1 MLERRWSDAMDAMD
15 QANTTDAQ
23 TVENHTTVAAEKTP
37 GSALLER
44 LPSARKAVACDV
56 DTHTFMDIDNLEE
69 LRHAASDDTVHIWL
83 DLSRPS
89 AEEMAHLAERLRLH
103 PLAVEDALTGHQRPK
118 IEEYDGFFFLV
129 FYALTQQDGTAE
141 NGNGTAENGN
151 GAAVNGNAT
160 AAPDGALIDGDGSV
174 KTQELRVFVGKHY
187 LLTVHDDPIPALD
200 EAERRWKRNEQQ
212 AEWGAGILLYSL
224 LDSIV
229 DQYFPTL
236 DALVERA
243 EDLDERIFASRTRTR
258 TFTYELLSLK
268 RTFLELRRIIAP
280 ERDVLNVLTNR
291 DSPVFN
297 QHTLVYF
304 RDVYDHIAR
313 VSDTLDLYRDQLTST
328 MDASLAIAS
337 NDLNVVMRT
346 LTSVTIILMSA
357 SLIAGIYGMNFINI
371 PELHWGFG
379 YFYALALMAAVSLAL
394 WYYFKR
400 VHWL

>member
-1 MLERRWSDAMDAMD
+1 MLDATIWSDAMDAMD

-23 TVENHTTVAAEKTP
+23 TVEDHTTVAAEKTP
-37 GSALLER
+37 ASALLER
-44 LPSARKAVACDV
+44 LPSARKAIACDI
-56 DTHTFMDIDNLEE
+56 DTHTFMDIDDPEE
-69 LRHAASDDTVHIWL
+69 LRHAANDDTVHIWL
-83 DLSRPS
+83 DLSHPS
-89 AEEMAHLAERLRLH
+89 AEEMAHLAERLHLH

-129 FYALTQQDGTAE
+129 FYALTQHD
-141 NGNGTAENGN
+141 
-151 GAAVNGNAT
+151 GAANGS
-160 AAPDGALIDGDGSV
+160 AAAAGGALIDDDGSV

-243 EDLDERIFASRTRTR
+243 EDLDERIFASRRR
-258 TFTYELLSLK
+258 ERGITYELLSLK
-268 RTFLELRRIIAP
+268 RAFLELRRIISP

-357 SLIAGIYGMNFINI
+357 SLIAGIYGMNFVNI

-379 YFYALALMAAVSLAL
+379 YLYALVLMAAVSLAL

>member
-1 MLERRWSDAMDAMD
+1 M
-15 QANTTDAQ
+15 
-23 TVENHTTVAAEKTP
+23 
-37 GSALLER
+37 
-44 LPSARKAVACDV
+44 
-56 DTHTFMDIDNLEE
+56 
-69 LRHAASDDTVHIWL
+69 
-83 DLSRPS
+83 
-89 AEEMAHLAERLRLH
+89 
-103 PLAVEDALTGHQRPK
+103 
-118 IEEYDGFFFLV
+118 
-129 FYALTQQDGTAE
+129 QQDGTA
-141 NGNGTAENGN
+141 NASS
-151 GAAVNGNAT
+151 AVSGNA
-160 AAPDGALIDGDGSV
+160 AAPAGDSAVDGAIVDGDGSV
-174 KTQELRVFVGKHY
+174 NTQELRIFVGKHY

-243 EDLDERIFASRTRTR
+243 EDLDERIFASRRR
-258 TFTYELLSLK
+258 ERGITYELLSLK
-268 RTFLELRRIIAP
+268 RAFLELRRIISP

-357 SLIAGIYGMNFINI
+357 SLIAGIYGMNFVNI

-379 YFYALALMAAVSLAL
+379 YLYALALMAAVSLAL

>member
-1 MLERRWSDAMDAMD
+1 MDAMD
-15 QANTTDAQ
+15 QARTTGATDASAGENA
-23 TVENHTTVAAEKTP
+23 VEDTTAIPEQKP
-37 GSALLER
+37 GSALLAR
-44 LPSARKAVACDV
+44 LPSARKAVACDTA
-56 DTHTFMDIDNLEE
+56 THRFWNIDDPES
-69 LRHAASDDTVHIWL
+69 LRHAASDDAIHVWL
-83 DLSRPS
+83 DLSHPS
-89 AEEMAHLAERLRLH
+89 VEEMDHLAQRLQLH

-129 FYALTQQDGTAE
+129 FYALTQTS
-141 NGNGTAENGN
+141 
-151 GAAVNGNAT
+151 AT
-160 AAPDGALIDGDGSV
+160 PDGATPDGAANSAAPGSDNAAAAV
-174 KTQELRVFVGKHY
+174 DDNGNVRTQELRVFVGKHY

-200 EAERRWKRNEQQ
+200 EAEQRWKRNTQE
-212 AEWGAGILLYSL
+212 ATWGSGILLYSL

-229 DQYFPTL
+229 DQYFPVL

-243 EDLDERIFASRTRTR
+243 EDLDERIFASRRRPR
-258 TFTYELLSLK
+258 TFTYDLLALK
-268 RTFLELRRIIAP
+268 RVFLELRRIISP

-297 QHTLVYF
+297 QHTLIYF

-357 SLIAGIYGMNFINI
+357 SLIAGIYGMNFVNI

-379 YFYALALMAAVSLAL
+379 YFYALALMAAISLAL
-394 WYYFKR
+394 WYYFRR

>member
-1 MLERRWSDAMDAMD
+1 MDAMD
-15 QANTTDAQ
+15 QANTT
-23 TVENHTTVAAEKTP
+23 VAAEKTP
-37 GSALLER
+37 GNALLER
-44 LPSARKAVACDV
+44 LPSARKAIACDTA
-56 DTHTFMDIDNLEE
+56 THTFFDIDDPEG
-69 LRHAASDDTVHIWL
+69 LRHAANDDTVHIWL

-89 AEEMAHLAERLRLH
+89 AEEMGHLSERLHLH

-129 FYALTQQDGTAE
+129 FYALTQPDGAS
-141 NGNGTAENGN
+141 
-151 GAAVNGNAT
+151 NGNA
-160 AAPDGALIDGDGSV
+160 AVAGGASIESDGSV
-174 KTQELRVFVGKHY
+174 GTQELRVFVGKHY

-258 TFTYELLSLK
+258 TFTYDLLALK
-268 RTFLELRRIIAP
+268 RTFLELRRIISP

-357 SLIAGIYGMNFINI
+357 SLIAGIYGMNFVNI

-379 YFYALALMAAVSLAL
+379 YLYALLLMAAVSLAL

>member
-1 MLERRWSDAMDAMD
+1 MDTMD
-15 QANTTDAQ
+15 QANTTNAQ
-23 TVENHTTVAAEKTP
+23 TAEDPTPAEAEKIP
-37 GSALLER
+37 ASALRER
-44 LPSARKAVACDV
+44 LPSARKAIACDSA
-56 DTHTFMDIDNLEE
+56 THTFFDIDDPEG
-69 LRHAASDDTVHIWL
+69 LRHAANDDTVHIWL
-83 DLSRPS
+83 DLSHPS
-89 AEEMAHLAERLRLH
+89 AEEMDHLAQRLHLH

-129 FYALTQQDGTAE
+129 FYALTQQDGAA
-141 NGNGTAENGN
+141 NGN
-151 GAAVNGNAT
+151 T
-160 AAPDGALIDGDGSV
+160 AAAGGALIDGDGSV

-200 EAERRWKRNEQQ
+200 EAERRWRRNTQQ
-212 AEWGAGILLYSL
+212 AEWGSGILLYSL

-243 EDLDERIFASRTRTR
+243 EALDERIFASRTGARG
-258 TFTYELLSLK
+258 FTHDLLALK
-268 RTFLELRRIIAP
+268 RTFLELRRIISP

-357 SLIAGIYGMNFINI
+357 ALVTGIYGMNFVNI

-379 YFYALALMAAVSLAL
+379 YFYALGLMAAISLAL
-394 WYYFKR
+394 WYYFRR

>member
-1 MLERRWSDAMDAMD
+1 MDAMD
-15 QANTTDAQ
+15 RAKTGDAETTEAG
-23 TVENHTTVAAEKTP
+23 TGESPVTPVVEEKQP
-37 GSALLER
+37 ASALLKH
-44 LPSARKAVACDV
+44 LPSARKAIACD
-56 DTHTFMDIDNLEE
+56 TATRTFFDIEDPEG
-69 LRHAASDDTVHIWL
+69 LRHAASDDTVDVWL

-89 AEEMAHLAERLRLH
+89 AEEMAQLAERLQLH

-118 IEEYDGFFFLV
+118 IEEYDTFFFLV
-129 FYALTQQDGTAE
+129 FYALTQSG
-141 NGNGTAENGN
+141 
-151 GAAVNGNAT
+151 GAADGAVDGAVAGAVDGAVDGAAPAT
-160 AAPDGALIDGDGSV
+160 AASALVDGVGSV

-200 EAERRWKRNEQQ
+200 EAERRWKRNTQQ
-212 AEWGAGILLYSL
+212 AEWGTGILLYSL

-229 DQYFPTL
+229 DQYFPVI
-236 DALVERA
+236 DSLVERA
-243 EDLDERIFASRTRTR
+243 EDLDDRIFAGQTRAR
-258 TFTYELLSLK
+258 GYTYNLLSLK
-268 RTFLELRRIIAP
+268 RTFLELRRIISP

-297 QHTLVYF
+297 EHTLVYF

-346 LTSVTIILMSA
+346 LTAVTIILMSA
-357 SLIAGIYGMNFINI
+357 SLIAGIYGMNFVNI

-379 YFYALALMAAVSLAL
+379 YFYALALMAAISLAL

>member
-1 MLERRWSDAMDAMD
+1 MDMMD
-15 QANTTDAQ
+15 QANTTGAPDAE
-23 TVENHTTVAAEKTP
+23 TGEKAVEAVAEKKP
-37 GSALLER
+37 ASALLAR
-44 LPSARKAVACDV
+44 LPSARKAIACDTS
-56 DTHTFMDIDNLEE
+56 THTFSDIDDPEA
-69 LRHAASDDTVHIWL
+69 LRHAANDDAVHIWL
-83 DLSRPS
+83 DLSHPS
-89 AEEMAHLAERLRLH
+89 AEEMDQLAQRLHLH

-118 IEEYDGFFFLV
+118 IEEYEGFFFLV
-129 FYALTQQDGTAE
+129 FYALAQQGAGADAADGAE
-141 NGNGTAENGN
+141 SGPDD
-151 GAAVNGNAT
+151 AT
-160 AAPDGALIDGDGSV
+160 AVVAGDGSV

-187 LLTVHDDPIPALD
+187 LLTVHDEPIPALD
-200 EAERRWKRNEQQ
+200 EAERRWKRNIQQ
-212 AEWGAGILLYSL
+212 AMWGSGILLYSL

-229 DQYFPTL
+229 DQYFPVL

-243 EDLDERIFASRTRTR
+243 EGLDERIFASRTRPR
-258 TFTYELLSLK
+258 SFTYDLLTLK

-357 SLIAGIYGMNFINI
+357 ALIASIYGMNFVNI

-379 YFYALALMAAVSLAL
+379 YYYALALMAAISLAL

-400 VHWL
+400 VRWL

>member
-1 MLERRWSDAMDAMD
+1 MDTMD

-23 TVENHTTVAAEKTP
+23 TAEDHTPVEAEKLP
-37 GSALLER
+37 ASALRER
-44 LPSARKAVACDV
+44 LPSARKAIACDTA
-56 DTHTFMDIDNLEE
+56 THAFFDIDDPEG
-69 LRHAASDDTVHIWL
+69 LRHAANDDTVHIWL
-83 DLSRPS
+83 DLSHPS
-89 AEEMAHLAERLRLH
+89 AEEMAHLTERLHLH

-129 FYALTQQDGTAE
+129 FYALTQQDGAANE
-141 NGNGTAENGN
+141 N
-151 GAAVNGNAT
+151 T
-160 AAPDGALIDGDGSV
+160 AAAANGALIDGDGSV

-243 EDLDERIFASRTRTR
+243 EDLDERIFASRTRSR
-258 TFTYELLSLK
+258 AFTYELLALK
-268 RTFLELRRIIAP
+268 RTFLELRRIISP

-346 LTSVTIILMSA
+346 LTSVTIILMSS
-357 SLIAGIYGMNFINI
+357 SLIAGIYGMNFVNI

>member
-1 MLERRWSDAMDAMD
+1 MDTMD
-15 QANTTDAQ
+15 QANTASGEAVGTG
-23 TVENHTTVAAEKTP
+23 ENHASAAEDGAPTGK
-37 GSALLER
+37 LR
-44 LPSARKAVACDV
+44 QHLPSACKAVACDV
-56 DTHTFMDIDNLEE
+56 ATHKFTNIDDLED
-69 LRHAASDDTVHIWL
+69 LRHAVDDDTVHVWL
-83 DLSRPS
+83 DLLHPS
-89 AEEMAHLAERLRLH
+89 AEEMDRIAERLHLH

-118 IEEYDGFFFLV
+118 IEEYEGFFFLV
-129 FYALTQQDGTAE
+129 FYALAQG
-141 NGNGTAENGN
+141 
-151 GAAVNGNAT
+151 GAATNSAGAT
-160 AAPDGALIDGDGSV
+160 DGAATSADSGAIVDGDGSV
-174 KTQELRVFVGKHY
+174 KTQELRIFVGKRY
-187 LLTVHDDPIPALD
+187 LITVHDEPIPALD
-200 EAERRWKRNEQQ
+200 EAEQRWKRNAQQ
-212 AEWGAGILLYSL
+212 ASWGSGTLLYSL

-229 DQYFPTL
+229 DQYFPIL

-243 EDLDERIFASRTRTR
+243 EDLDERIFASRTRAR
-258 TFTYELLSLK
+258 GFTYDLLALK

-357 SLIAGIYGMNFINI
+357 SLIAGIYGMNFVNI

-394 WYYFKR
+394 WWYFRR

>member
-1 MLERRWSDAMDAMD
+1 MDAMD
-15 QANTTDAQ
+15 QANTVGVAAAGTG
-23 TVENHTTVAAEKTP
+23 ENHTDAAEDMAPT
-37 GSALLER
+37 SELLQH

-56 DTHTFMDIDNLEE
+56 SLHGFTNIDDLEE
-69 LRHAASDDTVHIWL
+69 LRHAVDDDAVHVWL
-83 DLSRPS
+83 DLLHPS
-89 AEEMAHLAERLRLH
+89 AEEMDRIAERLHLH

-129 FYALTQQDGTAE
+129 FYALTQGSARPDSA
-141 NGNGTAENGN
+141 
-151 GAAVNGNAT
+151 
-160 AAPDGALIDGDGSV
+160 DGATPTAGASALVDGDGSV
-174 KTQELRVFVGKHY
+174 KTQELRVFVGKRY
-187 LLTVHDDPIPALD
+187 LITVHDDQIPALD
-200 EAERRWKRNEQQ
+200 EAEQRWKRNAQQ
-212 AEWGAGILLYSL
+212 AEWGSGILLYSL

-229 DQYFPTL
+229 DQYFPIL

-243 EDLDERIFASRTRTR
+243 EDLDERIFASRRR
-258 TFTYELLSLK
+258 ERSFTYELLALK
-268 RTFLELRRIIAP
+268 RTFLELRRVISP

-297 QHTLVYF
+297 EHTLVYF

-357 SLIAGIYGMNFINI
+357 SLIAGIYGMNFVNI

-394 WYYFKR
+394 WYYFRR

>member
-1 MLERRWSDAMDAMD
+1 MDTMD
-15 QANTTDAQ
+15 QANTTDTP
-23 TVENHTTVAAEKTP
+23 TVEDHTTVAKEKTP
-37 GSALLER
+37 GSALLQR
-44 LPSARKAVACDV
+44 LPSARKAVACDTA
-56 DTHTFMDIDNLEE
+56 THTFFDIDDPEG
-69 LRHAASDDTVHIWL
+69 LRHAANDDAVHIWL

-89 AEEMAHLAERLRLH
+89 AEEMDHLAERLHLH

-118 IEEYDGFFFLV
+118 IEEYDGFFFLI
-129 FYALTQQDGTAE
+129 FYALTQQTPTANE
-141 NGNGTAENGN
+141 ST
-151 GAAVNGNAT
+151 VAT
-160 AAPDGALIDGDGSV
+160 AGAITLDGDGSV
-174 KTQELRVFVGKHY
+174 KKQELRVFVGKHY
-187 LLTVHDDPIPALD
+187 LLTVHDEPIPALD
-200 EAERRWKRNEQQ
+200 EAERRWKRNAQE
-212 AEWGAGILLYSL
+212 AEWGVGILLYSL

-229 DQYFPTL
+229 DQYFPIL
-236 DALVERA
+236 DTLVERA
-243 EDLDERIFASRTRTR
+243 EDLDDRIFARRTRER
-258 TFTYELLSLK
+258 GFTYDLLSLK
-268 RTFLELRRIIAP
+268 RTFLELRRVISP

-304 RDVYDHIAR
+304 RDVYDHVAR

-357 SLIAGIYGMNFINI
+357 SLIAGIYGMNFVNI
-371 PELHWGFG
+371 PELHWAFG
-379 YFYALALMAAVSLAL
+379 YLYALALMAAVSLAL

>member
-1 MLERRWSDAMDAMD
+1 
-15 QANTTDAQ
+15 
-23 TVENHTTVAAEKTP
+23 
-37 GSALLER
+37 
-44 LPSARKAVACDV
+44 
-56 DTHTFMDIDNLEE
+56 
-69 LRHAASDDTVHIWL
+69 
-83 DLSRPS
+83 
-89 AEEMAHLAERLRLH
+89 
-103 PLAVEDALTGHQRPK
+103 
-118 IEEYDGFFFLV
+118 
-129 FYALTQQDGTAE
+129 
-141 NGNGTAENGN
+141 
-151 GAAVNGNAT
+151 
-160 AAPDGALIDGDGSV
+160 
-174 KTQELRVFVGKHY
+174 
-187 LLTVHDDPIPALD
+187 
-200 EAERRWKRNEQQ
+200 
-212 AEWGAGILLYSL
+212 
-224 LDSIV
+224 
-229 DQYFPTL
+229 L

-243 EDLDERIFASRTRTR
+243 EDLDERIFASRSRR
-258 TFTYELLSLK
+258 HGFTYELLALK
-268 RTFLELRRIIAP
+268 RTFLELRRVISP

-357 SLIAGIYGMNFINI
+357 SLIASVYGMNFINI
-371 PELHWGFG
+371 PELHWNFG

>member
-1 MLERRWSDAMDAMD
+1 MLERCWSDAMDAMD
-15 QANTTDAQ
+15 QAKTTDAQ
-23 TVENHTTVAAEKTP
+23 TVEDHTTVAAEKTP

-44 LPSARKAVACDV
+44 LPSARKAVACDTA
-56 DTHTFMDIDNLEE
+56 THTFFDIDDPEG
-69 LRHAASDDTVHIWL
+69 LRHAANDDTVHIWL

-89 AEEMAHLAERLRLH
+89 AEEMAHLAERLHLH

-129 FYALTQQDGTAE
+129 FYALMQRDGTA
-141 NGNGTAENGN
+141 NASS
-151 GAAVNGNAT
+151 AVSGNA
-160 AAPDGALIDGDGSV
+160 AAPAGDSAVDGAIVDGDGSV
-174 KTQELRVFVGKHY
+174 NTQELRIFVGKHY

-243 EDLDERIFASRTRTR
+243 EDLDERIFASRTRAR
-258 TFTYELLSLK
+258 SFTYDLLSLK
-268 RTFLELRRIIAP
+268 RTFLELRRIISP

-291 DSPVFN
+291 DSPVFT

-371 PELHWGFG
+371 PELHWNFG
-379 YFYALALMAAVSLAL
+379 YFYALALMAAISLAL